1 MSARAQSRRL
11 VFALPLIAI
20 AGLGGMFFFGLG
32 RDPSHLPSNL
42 IDRPVPSF
50 DLPGLD
56 GGRFTDADLP
66 RGEPM
71 VVNFFAS
78 WCGPCRVEHPFLMDL
93 ADEAPVFGVA
103 WRDDPV
109 RSQAFLDEL
118 GDPFR
123 RVGVDRENRVGVEFG
138 LYGVPETYV
147 LAADGRILLRHAGP
161 ITPEIV
167 EQDIRPLLR

>member
-1 MSARAQSRRL
+1 MTAAVQRRRL
-11 VFALPLIAI
+11 VFALPLVVI
-20 AGLGGMFFFGLG
+20 FGLG
-32 RDPSHLPSNL
+32 AMFLFGLNRDPNYLPSNL
-42 IDRPVPSF
+42 IDRPVPNF

-56 GGRFTDADLP
+56 GGRFTNGDLP
-66 RGEPM
+66 TGEPTI
-71 VVNFFAS
+71 VNFFAS

-93 ADEAPVFGVA
+93 ADEAAVYGVA

-123 RVGVDRENRVGVEFG
+123 RVGVDRDNRVGVEFG

-147 LAADGRILLRHAGP
+147 IDADGRILLRHAGP

-167 EQDIRPLLR
+167 DQDIRPLLR